1 MPAPRSTYRLQLAL
15 DFDLFAAAELTG
27 YLRDLGVTHVY
38 ASPLFALGNVIAS
51 PHLAGID
58 ETSEAAMA
66 DRAIDA
72 ILAVHRG
79 APPPRECIVN
89 PEALRPR

>member
-1 MPAPRSTYRLQLAL
+1 MI
-15 DFDLFAAAELTG
+15 DLPFAT
-27 YLRDLGVTHVY
+27 
-38 ASPLFALGNVIAS
+38 ASPLFALGNVIVS

-72 ILAVHRG
+72 ILAVRRG
-79 APPPRECIVN
+79 APPARECIVN